1 MPQVTL
7 EGNRFS
13 IINKLGKG
21 AFGKVYRVHDQSN
34 NEFALKK
41 IPCSTS
47 STVNQALAEVETLKA
62 LSHPNILKIYLADF
76 KRNLIRKVTGVY
88 ILTEFCEGGNLNKRL
103 AKSSDEGTEYKW
115 ITQLA
120 DALTYLHTRNPAIA
134 HRDLKP
140 DNVLLTSNDDIKLAD
155 FGLAREYVS
164 MRFGPPVGVQSW
176 IAQYTTYMT
185 SCLGTPSFM
194 APEVFEGH
202 YTLKADVFSLGL
214 IFYTILEQRYDVYS
228 TGTKF
233 FGAFRDGDSPLV
245 VAMRWGD
252 EDATV
257 SFTRRNGQDRVSTK
271 LRQIVY
277 NALKY
282 KPNSRPT
289 AQEIYDDIQST
300 MTPGPEEVGH
310 RQPIAGV
317 PHFAAQ

>member
-7 EGNRFS
+7 EGNTLS
-13 IINKLGKG
+13 IINKLGEG
-21 AFGKVYRVHDQSN
+21 AFGKVYKVHDQSN
-34 NEFALKK
+34 KEFALKK

-62 LSHPNILKIYLADF
+62 LSHPNILEIYLADF
-76 KRNLIRKVTGVY
+76 KRNFIRKVTGVY

-115 ITQLA
+115 IIQLA

-164 MRFGPPVGVQSW
+164 MRLGPPVGGQSW
-176 IAQYTTYMT
+176 IAQYTTYMA
-185 SCLGTPSFM
+185 SQVGTPSFM
-194 APEVFEGH
+194 APEVLTEH

-214 IFYTILEQRYDVYS
+214 IFYAILEQRYIPHG
-228 TGTKF
+228 TGKF
-233 FGAFRDGDSPLV
+233 FGAFRDGDLPLV
-245 VAMRWGD
+245 DAMMWGD
-252 EDATV
+252 VNATV

-271 LRQIVY
+271 LRQIICR
-277 NALKY
+277 ALKY
-282 KPNSRPT
+282 DRNSRPT